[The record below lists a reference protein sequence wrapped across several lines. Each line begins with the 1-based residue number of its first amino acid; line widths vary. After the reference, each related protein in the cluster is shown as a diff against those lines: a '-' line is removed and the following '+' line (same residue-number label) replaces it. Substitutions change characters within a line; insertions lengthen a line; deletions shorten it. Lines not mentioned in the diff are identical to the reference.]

1 MKTDGLRGV
10 EGETEGTIDIL
21 NVDFAYPT
29 KKDVSVLKN
38 VTINCPQN

>member
-1 MKTDGLRGV
+1 MQVDGMRGA
-10 EGETEGTIDIL
+10 EGQTIGSIDIL
-21 NVDFAYPT
+21 NVNFAYPT